1 MSKII
6 VGNWKM
12 NSTLSNAKELTSD
25 LVSLSQKQSTQAT
38 VVICP
43 PYPYLNVVA
52 SVLTKSTLKLGA
64 QDCSNVTNGAHTG
77 QVSAAMLKDLSCG
90 YVILGHSERRTQMAE
105 TSNLIVEKILRVL
118 EVGLI
123 PIVCVGESIE
133 NREEGSAVDTVM
145 AQVKAIFH
153 PSCLLAYEPVWAIG
167 TGKIPS
173 GDQIEEIHQ
182 ALAQSYPSTDILYG
196 GSVKASN
203 ATEILSIPDVGG
215 LLVGGASLQAEE
227 FWAIAQASNEIY

>member
-12 NSTLSNAKELTSD
+12 NGTLSSTKDLTAEL
-25 LVSLSQKQSTQAT
+25 VALSQKQSTQAT

-43 PYPYLNVVA
+43 PYPYLGAAA
-52 SVLTKSTLKLGA
+52 SILASSTLKLGA
-64 QDCSNVTNGAHTG
+64 QDCSNMPNGAYTG
-77 QVSAAMLKDLSCG
+77 QVSASMLKDLSCS

-105 TSNLIVEKILRVL
+105 TSKIITEKIQRVL
-118 EVGLI
+118 EAGLI
-123 PIVCVGESIE
+123 PIICVGESLKD
-133 NREEGSAVDTVM
+133 REQGSAVDVVM
-145 AQVKAIFH
+145 TQAKAVYH
-153 PSCLLAYEPVWAIG
+153 PSCLLAYEPIWAIG
-167 TGKIPS
+167 SGKVPS

-182 ALAQSYPSTDILYG
+182 SLAQNYPSTDILYG

-203 ATEILSIPDVGG
+203 AMEILSIPGVNG

-227 FWAIAQASNEIY
+227 FWAITQASNDVL